1 MSAQNSIAVYAAAIQ
16 FHLYSIVTPVPVYAN
31 FNRNFANESKFITWQ
46 LRNVH
51 QPVYTGVKANK
62 GIDRPTFQINVFAQ
76 TMPDAFN
83 LSDSVI
89 QSLHGFQGVF
99 GNPSGGGFFIAKA
112 DVAMLLHT
120 YDNESG
126 LNQIVLDCTLDVPA

>member
-1 MSAQNSIAVYAAAIQ
+1 MTVQNNISVYAAAIQ
-16 FHLYSIVTPVPVYAN
+16 FHLYAIVTPVPVYAN
-31 FNRNFANESKFITWQ
+31 FNRNFASEPKFLTWQ

-51 QPVYTGVKANK
+51 QPVYTGAQSNK
-62 GIDRPTFQINVFAQ
+62 GIDRPVFQVTVFAQ
-76 TMPDAFN
+76 AMSDAFN
-83 LSDSVI
+83 LANSAI

-99 GNPSGGGFFIAKA
+99 GNPSSGGFFIAKA